1 MVDFAEHRK
10 RYSAMM
16 LNPLLTTVQ
25 QWNKRLQAV
34 AAWLQND
41 KMYTGG
47 SIKELR
53 EAISFQ
59 PQNKAWVYKS
69 HWSAWLSFS

>member
-1 MVDFAEHRK
+1 MEQATK
-10 RYSAMM
+10 
-16 LNPLLTTVQ
+16 
-25 QWNKRLQAV
+25 AV

-53 EAISFQ
+53 EAIAFILL
-59 PQNKAWVYKS
+59 KKGWVYRNRLNV
-69 HWSAWLSFS
+69 WLSFF